1 MVTMAQ
7 KRTPQKKPAPSSPTP
22 SAHQLVGKA
31 FMSRRK
37 SDRVDSP
44 VDFISPAK
52 HPARRKGDW
61 VTCAISGK
69 KVRTDSTVALN
80 HIRPTL
86 AARILSDFPDLE
98 PTSRITNVMLS
109 RYRMRQVQDMLREDR
124 GDLSALEQEVATS
137 VAEHV
142 TLSSNLEEEIS
153 DKRTLGERLADQI
166 ASFGGSWTFIII
178 FFCFLGAWMAVN
190 IFVVFGREFD
200 PYPFILLNLCLSCL
214 AAIQAPIIM
223 MSQNRQEAKD
233 RLRSEHDYQINLK
246 AELEIRLV
254 HEKLDHLIT
263 KQWERLSEVQ
273 QIQTELLHDLTT
285 RKRR

>member
-1 MVTMAQ
+1 MTAMASSTKHAKPKKTKAPIAQ
-7 KRTPQKKPAPSSPTP
+7 K
-22 SAHQLVGKA
+22 VGKA
-31 FMSRRK
+31 FMNRRLT
-37 SDRVDSP
+37 DRLDAHVVNSLP
-44 VDFISPAK
+44 HRK

-69 KVRTDSTVALN
+69 KVHTESTVSLN

-86 AARILSDFPDLE
+86 AARILADFPDLE
-98 PTSRITNVMLS
+98 PTSRITNMMLA
-109 RYRMRQVQDMLREDR
+109 RYRMRQVQDMLREDH
-124 GDLSALEQEVATS
+124 GDLTALEQEVATS
-137 VAEHV
+137 VAEHA
-142 TLSSNLEEEIS
+142 TLSSNVEEELS

-166 ASFGGSWTFIII
+166 ASFGGSWTFIIL
-178 FFCFLGAWMAVN
+178 FFCFLGAWMFVN
-190 IFVVFGREFD
+190 IFALVGENFD
-200 PYPFILLNLCLSCL
+200 PYPFILLNLMLSCL